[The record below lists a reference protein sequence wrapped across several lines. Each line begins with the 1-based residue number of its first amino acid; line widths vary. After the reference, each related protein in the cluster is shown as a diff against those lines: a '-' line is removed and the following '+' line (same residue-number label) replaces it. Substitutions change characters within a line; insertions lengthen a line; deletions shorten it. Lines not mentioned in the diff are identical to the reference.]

1 MTEQEKEYRTERMV
15 RAMAECN
22 SLTLECK
29 TTGQI
34 ARRLRMTVKLLKQ
47 ALEEKIIEKTDRGKV
62 GFYRAAPF

>member
-1 MTEQEKEYRTERMV
+1 MTEQEREYRTERMV

-34 ARRLRMTVKLLKQ
+34 ARRLRMTY
-47 ALEEKIIEKTDRGKV
+47 DRACAHICADDKGN
-62 GFYRAAPF
+62 PFFPCTM